1 MKKLWIG
8 IFLFTLCFITHF
20 SFIWA
25 QGTTGP
31 RMVIKEKAANY
42 TEVDEGQVI
51 EHVFKVFNPG
61 DQPLQI
67 EKVKPG

>member
-8 IFLFTLCFITHF
+8 IFLFTLCFMTHF
-20 SFIWA
+20 SFVWA
-25 QGTTGP
+25 QGTAGP
-31 RMVIKEKAANY
+31 KMVIKEKAADY
-42 TEVDEGQVI
+42 PEVDEGEVI
-51 EHVFKVFNPG
+51 EHVFKVFNTG